1 MATLPSPFYS
11 QYASGSDLSFL
22 VNNVRPNTL
31 FEQAFF
37 GPGTGTDKDDIFYIT
52 EGNEVK
58 GGKGYDAVVQADG
71 GTLKL
76 DKSVESGVLTG
87 DQDGKIVGNKSDNNL
102 VGNDGDNLLK
112 GGDGKDVLIG
122 NDGDD
127 KLLGGPGNDKL
138 SGGDGNDILKGGS
151 GKDQLFGGDG
161 EDVLKGGAGRD
172 KLFGMAGDD
181 KLFGADGKD
190 LLIGGAGNDT
200 LFGGNG
206 KDELTGGDDADV
218 FGFLKGEKGIDFITD
233 FNFDDGDRIDLTDFK
248 TDFSKLGFKDDGGDV
263 VVTVG
268 SGKNAVKFKLLGYN
282 VSDIDPSFFQF

>member
-1 MATLPSPFYS
+1 MSRPLLP
-11 QYASGSDLSFL
+11 L
-22 VNNVRPNTL
+22 RPA
-31 FEQAFF
+31 AFGAGF
-37 GPGTGTDKDDIFYIT
+37 VIQVVLGQRPGFPDRAK
-52 EGNEVK
+52 
-58 GGKGYDAVVQADG
+58 VVQGRLDAFDLQADRRPAG
-71 GTLKL
+71 EIQFDLAGRRILEHEA
-76 DKSVESGVLTG
+76 DRQQFEHVAFGAPVEPL
-87 DQDGKIVGNKSDNNL
+87 
-102 VGNDGDNLLK
+102 
-112 GGDGKDVLIG
+112 
-122 NDGDD
+122 
-127 KLLGGPGNDKL
+127 
-138 SGGDGNDILKGGS
+138 
-151 GKDQLFGGDG
+151 GGDG